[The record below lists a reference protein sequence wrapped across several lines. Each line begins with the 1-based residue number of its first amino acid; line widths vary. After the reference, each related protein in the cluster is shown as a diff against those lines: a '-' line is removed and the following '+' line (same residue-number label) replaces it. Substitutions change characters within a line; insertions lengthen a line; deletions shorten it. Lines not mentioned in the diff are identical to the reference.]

1 MNYNDWTVTNA
12 VSLQSPAAMVPAKPT
27 KARSLTRETLLRA
40 AAQVILDRG
49 VEALTLDAVAR
60 QAEVSKGG
68 LLYHFPNKNALVVG
82 LGEQLIQ
89 EFEVALQAEF
99 DRDDAPGTPGQWV
112 RAYIRSTLRMSGQT
126 LALVARLTSLIVAM
140 PPELLQSAEA
150 YEQRCRQRLE
160 NDGLNPTQAT
170 IIQLAID
177 GLWFSE
183 LFQLGAPD
191 EPRRTQV
198 IETLLAMTR
207 SLQ

>member
-1 MNYNDWTVTNA
+1 M
-12 VSLQSPAAMVPAKPT
+12 
-27 KARSLTRETLLRA
+27 
-40 AAQVILDRG
+40 
-49 VEALTLDAVAR
+49 
-60 QAEVSKGG
+60 
-68 LLYHFPNKNALVVG
+68 
-82 LGEQLIQ
+82 
-89 EFEVALQAEF
+89 
-99 DRDDAPGTPGQWV
+99 

>member
-1 MNYNDWTVTNA
+1 MYYTDWTVNNA
-12 VSLQSPAAMVPAKPT
+12 VPRLTDPMAPSKSPKS
-27 KARSLTRETLLRA
+27 RSLTRKTLLCA
-40 AAQVILDRG
+40 ATQVILEKG

-60 QAEVSKGG
+60 QAGVSKGG

-89 EFEVALQAEF
+89 EFEAALQAEF
-99 DRDDAPGTPGQWV
+99 DQDDAPGTPGQWV

-126 LALVARLTSLIVAM
+126 LALVARLTSLIVEM
-140 PPELLQSAEA
+140 PPELLNFAKA

-160 NDGLNPTQAT
+160 ADGLDPTQAV

-183 LFQLGAPD
+183 VFQLSALD
-191 EPRRTQV
+191 ETRRTQV
-198 IETLLAMTR
+198 VERLLAMTR
-207 SLQ
+207 SPE

>member
-1 MNYNDWTVTNA
+1 MDYTDWTVNSA
-12 VSLQSPAAMVPAKPT
+12 VPRSTAPMTPSKSAKS
-27 KARSLTRETLLRA
+27 RSLTRETLLGA
-40 AAQVILDRG
+40 ATQVILEKG

-60 QAEVSKGG
+60 QAGVSKGG

-89 EFEVALQAEF
+89 EFEAALQAEF

-126 LALVARLTSLIVAM
+126 LALVARLTSLIVEM
-140 PPELLQSAEA
+140 PPELLKAAEA
-150 YEQRCRQRLE
+150 HERRCRQRLDA
-160 NDGLNPTQAT
+160 DGLDPTQAV

-183 LFQLGAPD
+183 MFQLSALN
-191 EPRRTQV
+191 ETRRTQV
-198 IETLLAMTR
+198 VERLLTMTR
-207 SLQ
+207 SPE

>member
-1 MNYNDWTVTNA
+1 MVVDYTDWTVINA
-12 VSLQSPAAMVPAKPT
+12 VSLLTDAMASSKPAK
-27 KARSLTRETLLRA
+27 SLTRNTLLRA
-40 AAQVILDRG
+40 AAQVLLDKG
-49 VEALTLDAVAR
+49 IEALTLDAVAH
-60 QAEVSKGG
+60 QAGVSKGG

-89 EFEVALQAEF
+89 DFETALQEEF

-112 RAYIRSTLRMSGQT
+112 RAYIRSTLRVSQQS
-126 LALVARLTSLIVAM
+126 LALIARLSSLLVRM
-140 PPELLQSAEA
+140 PSELQSSAEA

-160 NDGLNPTQAT
+160 TDGLDPTQAT

-183 LFQLGAPD
+183 VFQLGTPD

-198 IETLLAMTR
+198 VETLLAMTR
-207 SLQ
+207 STR

>member
-1 MNYNDWTVTNA
+1 M
-12 VSLQSPAAMVPAKPT
+12 
-27 KARSLTRETLLRA
+27 
-40 AAQVILDRG
+40 
-49 VEALTLDAVAR
+49 AR

-177 GLWFSE
+177 GLWF
-183 LFQLGAPD
+183 
-191 EPRRTQV
+191 
-198 IETLLAMTR
+198 R
-207 SLQ
+207 SCFNWAHRMNRVGLR

>member
-1 MNYNDWTVTNA
+1 
-12 VSLQSPAAMVPAKPT
+12 MVPAKPT

-99 DRDDAPGTPGQWV
+99 DRMMRQEHQD
-112 RAYIRSTLRMSGQT
+112 SG
-126 LALVARLTSLIVAM
+126 
-140 PPELLQSAEA
+140 
-150 YEQRCRQRLE
+150 
-160 NDGLNPTQAT
+160 
-170 IIQLAID
+170 
-177 GLWFSE
+177 
-183 LFQLGAPD
+183 
-191 EPRRTQV
+191 
-198 IETLLAMTR
+198 
-207 SLQ
+207 